1 MPFKDNSFDFL
12 LCNHVLEHIEDDQ
25 KAISEIYRVDGSWI
39 DVGHPKGIDTATKEL
54 LNNRNV

>member
-1 MPFKDNSFDFL
+1 MKSL
-12 LCNHVLEHIEDDQ
+12 IRK
-25 KAISEIYRVDGSWI
+25 KAFVIFYDGSWI